1 MKIFNVI
8 REEWKAI
15 NLGEGFINDTRLEV
29 SNHGRVKTYNKV
41 NNGKLIKGSM
51 INGYPIVRIRL
62 FKPREEKM
70 LLELQQLQSAY
81 LSNQKKIREIR
92 QELKHNPDDVSLG
105 HELESETALLE
116 QNKKKY
122 DRKFKADLKA
132 RTTYFA
138 ALVHRMVA
146 ENFIKSDSPEK
157 TVVAHLDHDKL
168 NNRIDN
174 LCWMTP
180 AENST
185 HQQLSPHVIADKE
198 KRKTNVLNEGG
209 RSKLSI
215 TKVMFLKKLLN
226 EGKTTHS
233 LAKQFKITE
242 TQVIR
247 IKREENWGSV
257 EAAK

>member
-1 MKIFNVI
+1 MNVFNVI

-15 NLGEGFINDTRLEV
+15 NLGEGFVNETRLEV
-29 SNHGRVKTYNKV
+29 SNHGRVKTYNKISD
-41 NNGKLIKGSM
+41 GKLIKGSL

-62 FKPREEKM
+62 FKPRQENII
-70 LLELQQLQSAY
+70 LHLQELQSAY
-81 LSNQKKIREIR
+81 LTHAKKIAEIK
-92 QELKHNPDDVSLG
+92 QMLKRNPDDLSLG
-105 HELESETALLE
+105 NEMQSQTSLFEHA
-116 QNKKKY
+116 KKKY

-138 ALVHRMVA
+138 ALIHRMVA
-146 ENFIKSDSPEK
+146 ESFIKRNSPEQ
-157 TVVAHLDHDKL
+157 TVVAHLDHNKL

-174 LCWMTP
+174 LCWMT
-180 AENST
+180 ATENSA

-198 KRKTNVLNEGG
+198 KRKKSSLNEEG
-209 RSKLSI
+209 RSKLSV

-226 EGKTTHS
+226 EGKTIGS

-242 TQVIR
+242 TQVAR
-247 IKREENWGSV
+247 IKREENWASV